1 MILKAK
7 ITQKPI
13 LKIQLNPKKLN
24 CVVSSAI
31 PAIKCSIIKNYF
43 TCSIKK
49 NKIILKLGKVDIGT
63 VHNHNNLYYQKEE
76 AQEKLNYVSE
86 YKAWELN

>member
-49 NKIILKLGKVDIGT
+49 NKIILKLGKVDIGN
-63 VHNHNNLYYQKEE
+63 VHNHNNLYFQKEE
-76 AQEKLNYVSE
+76 AQEKLIYIPNYKMFLV
-86 YKAWELN
+86 N